1 MGTQLELRV
10 KTVGAI
16 MTSRVVTIEMDD
28 SLQVIQEVFRKVKF
42 HHLVVVDEG
51 KIVGIISD
59 RDFFKAI
66 SPFVNTISETNRD
79 RATLEKRAHQI
90 MSRNPHTVLKTCLI
104 EHAALMMLKRG
115 VSCLPVIN
123 ADGMVEGILTWKD
136 LFKAFLRSEPDTL
149 L

>member
-1 MGTQLELRV
+1 MATKLNLRV

-28 SLQVIQEVFRKVKF
+28 SLKVIQDVFRRVKF

-59 RDFFKAI
+59 RDFFEAI
-66 SPFVNTISETNRD
+66 SPFVNTLSETNRD

-90 MSRNPHTVLKTCLI
+90 MSHYPVTVLKSCPI
-104 EHAALMMLKRG
+104 EKAAKMMLERG
-115 VSCLPVIN
+115 VSCLPVTN
-123 ADGMVEGILTWKD
+123 SDGMVEGVLTWKD
-136 LFKAFLRSEPDTL
+136 LFKAFLHLESDS
-149 L
+149 

>member
-1 MGTQLELRV
+1 MPTQFDLRV

-28 SLQVIQEVFRKVKF
+28 SLQVIQDVFRKVKF

-51 KIVGIISD
+51 KVVGIISD

-66 SPFVNTISETNRD
+66 SPFVNTLSETERD

-90 MSRNPHTVLKTCLI
+90 MSHFPSTILKSCPI
-104 EHAALMMLKRG
+104 EKAAKLMMERG
-115 VSCLPVIN
+115 ISCLPVTN
-123 ADGMVEGILTWKD
+123 SDGGVEGILTWKD
-136 LFKAFLRSEPDTL
+136 LFKTFLQADSDD
-149 L
+149 

>member
-1 MGTQLELRV
+1 MAMLLDLRL

-28 SLQVIQEVFRKVKF
+28 SLEVIQSVFRRVKF

-66 SPFVNTISETNRD
+66 SPFVNTLSETNRD

-90 MSRNPHTVLKTCLI
+90 MSHYPTTVRKSCPI
-104 EHAALMMLKRG
+104 EKAANMMLERG
-115 VSCLPVIN
+115 LSCLPVTNNEGI
-123 ADGMVEGILTWKD
+123 VEGILTWKD
-136 LFKAFLRSEPDTL
+136 LVKAFLQSEPDS
-149 L
+149 

>member
-1 MGTQLELRV
+1 
-10 KTVGAI
+10 

-66 SPFVNTISETNRD
+66 SPFVNTISETVRD

-90 MSRNPHTVLKTCLI
+90 MSRNPLTVPKTCLI
-104 EHAALMMLKRG
+104 EHAAQTMLKRG
-115 VSCLPVIN
+115 VSCLPVTN
-123 ADGMVEGILTWKD
+123 ADGMVKGILTWKD
-136 LFKAFLRSEPDTL
+136 IFKAFLQSEPDTL